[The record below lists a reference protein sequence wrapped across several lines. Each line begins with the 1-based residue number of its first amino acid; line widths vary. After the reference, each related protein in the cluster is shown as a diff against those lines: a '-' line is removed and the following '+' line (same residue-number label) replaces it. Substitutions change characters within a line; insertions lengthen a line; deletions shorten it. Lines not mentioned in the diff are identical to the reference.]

1 MNTVLNTSGV
11 MIGNAPPNDGWHG
24 FFNGLIDEA
33 QIYNR
38 ALTAAEVLAQYNA
51 GSNGVCAPAPPTG
64 SIALNPSTAYTNST
78 AVNLDLTCSSGSGSG
93 CSQMQFSNDGS
104 IWSTAE
110 AFATTKAAWALS
122 SNDGLKTVSVMFQ
135 DAVGTSSAPYSA
147 TITLDTTAPTD
158 GVLTASPFSATQI
171 NLTWTAATDSGTGLT
186 AVNTYTL
193 ARANGPTAPVDCS
206 GTAIYQGTA
215 ASFSDSGRTVG
226 AQYSYRVCATD
237 AAGNVSIGATAGTA
251 INKADAVISWPTASA
266 ITYGQTLA
274 SSTLSGGTSTPA
286 GTFAFA
292 TPTTAPV
299 AGTAAQSV
307 TFTPNDTANYNSATS
322 TVSVTVNKAT
332 PVITWANPAGI
343 NFGTALST
351 TQLNATSG
359 GVAGTFVYTP
369 VAGTVLNP
377 GAGQM
382 LSVTFTPTDTANYNS
397 ATSTVS
403 VTVNKATPVITW
415 ANPAGINFGTALST
429 TQLNATSGGVAG
441 TFVYTPAAGTVLNPG
456 AGQTLSV
463 TFTPTDTANYNSQ
476 SATTTITV
484 IDTTPPDTTFTAP
497 ATAPTLAVAVTLGAS
512 DAAGVTGYLLKDSAV
527 LPLVTDPGWTSTPPS
542 SYNCRTWG
550 NNILYAY
557 AKDAAGNISDPKL
570 TIVLIGPTDGI
581 IVPAAQKLEPTIEDA
596 LKSLNFA
603 MKVMTPTP
611 EEFAG
616 ANVSPLVNG
625 IPQPPGSKTTINLG
639 DTIVTLRRVIGL

>member
-1 MNTVLNTSGV
+1 M
-11 MIGNAPPNDGWHG
+11 
-24 FFNGLIDEA
+24 
-33 QIYNR
+33 
-38 ALTAAEVLAQYNA
+38 
-51 GSNGVCAPAPPTG
+51 
-64 SIALNPSTAYTNST
+64 
-78 AVNLDLTCSSGSGSG
+78 
-93 CSQMQFSNDGS
+93 
-104 IWSTAE
+104 
-110 AFATTKAAWALS
+110 
-122 SNDGLKTVSVMFQ
+122 
-135 DAVGTSSAPYSA
+135 
-147 TITLDTTAPTD
+147 
-158 GVLTASPFSATQI
+158 
-171 NLTWTAATDSGTGLT
+171 
-186 AVNTYTL
+186 
-193 ARANGPTAPVDCS
+193 
-206 GTAIYQGTA
+206 
-215 ASFSDSGRTVG
+215 
-226 AQYSYRVCATD
+226 
-237 AAGNVSIGATAGTA
+237 
-251 INKADAVISWPTASA
+251 
-266 ITYGQTLA
+266 
-274 SSTLSGGTSTPA
+274 
-286 GTFAFA
+286 
-292 TPTTAPV
+292 
-299 AGTAAQSV
+299 
-307 TFTPNDTANYNSATS
+307 
-322 TVSVTVNKAT
+322 
-332 PVITWANPAGI
+332 
-343 NFGTALST
+343 
-351 TQLNATSG
+351 
-359 GVAGTFVYTP
+359 
-369 VAGTVLNP
+369 
-377 GAGQM
+377 
-382 LSVTFTPTDTANYNS
+382 
-397 ATSTVS
+397 
-403 VTVNKATPVITW
+403 
-415 ANPAGINFGTALST
+415 
-429 TQLNATSGGVAG
+429 NATSGGVAG